1 MQRGL
6 IEQTPVL
13 GLRFIVPR
21 RLPLDS
27 TKHPP
32 GGIRANLFLRHIDGQ
47 RSVWDIRE
55 KLACPPEEVIE
66 HLTKDA
72 TSFWRAERVQNTE
85 QGGEWS
91 DAGCRSAHHVIRR
104 TALGV
109 LAMLYRERL
118 IEIVQGEHEFRQL
131 LDEY

>member
-1 MQRGL
+1 M
-6 IEQTPVL
+6 
-13 GLRFIVPR
+13 
-21 RLPLDS
+21 
-27 TKHPP
+27 
-32 GGIRANLFLRHIDGQ
+32 
-47 RSVWDIRE
+47 
-55 KLACPPEEVIE
+55 
-66 HLTKDA
+66 
-72 TSFWRAERVQNTE
+72 QNTE